1 MIYPFHLFCFK
12 SLDQRVTFRLR
23 QMTLNWVEKRPEGNH
38 PNKGRDI
45 KTDNYL
51 LGIGKMVKVNKKK
64 VRLSEKSG
72 CNQ

>member
-1 MIYPFHLFCFK
+1 
-12 SLDQRVTFRLR
+12 
-23 QMTLNWVEKRPEGNH
+23 MTLNWVEKRPEGNH